1 MSIPG
6 DDEELVEENTTP
18 QSAAERK
25 RQITA
30 ACLIVTLGFGC
41 IVEVSVQAIAQVL
54 TPKRVSQRP
63 FLDCSILLG
72 IARFASL
79 CNSAVFT

>member
-30 ACLIVTLGFGC
+30 ACLIVTLGVRVYCGSQCSGDCTSPDAKTGFAKAFFRLLHTLGHC
-41 IVEVSVQAIAQVL
+41 QV
-54 TPKRVSQRP
+54 
-63 FLDCSILLG
+63 C
-72 IARFASL
+72 
-79 CNSAVFT
+79 